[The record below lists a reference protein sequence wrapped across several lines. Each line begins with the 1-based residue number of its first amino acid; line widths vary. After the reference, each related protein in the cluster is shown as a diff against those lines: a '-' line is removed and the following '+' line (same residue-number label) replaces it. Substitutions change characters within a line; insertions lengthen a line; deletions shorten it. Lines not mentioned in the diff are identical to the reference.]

1 MADRVIELFD
11 TSVWIEFLRGT
22 ESAACVFVQ
31 SRLLGDPSSV
41 AVTEV
46 VAMELLAGPTDDR
59 AAAQIGHLVDSL
71 MLLRVA
77 PALDFP
83 AAATLHRRARQRGR
97 TVRKL
102 NDCLI
107 AAVAIRLGATV
118 VHRDVDFEVIA
129 SISDLKTRS
138 LIDA

>member
-1 MADRVIELFD
+1 MNELFD

-22 ESAACVFVQ
+22 ESTACRYVEA
-31 SRLLGDPSSV
+31 RLIADPSTIST
-41 AVTEV
+41 TEPV
-46 VAMELLAGPTDDR
+46 GMELLAGPADEL
-59 AAAQIGHLVDSL
+59 ALAKVAQLVDSL
-71 MLLRVA
+71 TLVRIV

-83 AAATLHRRARQRGR
+83 AAAALHRAARQSGR

-107 AAVAIRLGATV
+107 AAVAIRTGATL

-129 SISDLKTRS
+129 CISDLKTRS
-138 LIDA
+138 LVER

>member
-1 MADRVIELFD
+1 MSELFD

-22 ESAACVFVQ
+22 ESPACQFVQ
-31 SRLLGDPSSV
+31 ARLLEDPANI

-46 VAMELLAGPTDDR
+46 VGMELLAGPTSEL
-59 AAAQIGHLVDSL
+59 ALAKVTQLVDSL
-71 MLLRVA
+71 TLVRLL

-83 AAATLHRRARQRGR
+83 SATDLYRAARLSGR

-107 AAVAIRLGATV
+107 AAVAIRTGTTL
-118 VHRDVDFEVIA
+118 VHRDADFEVLA
-129 SISDLKTRS
+129 SISDLRTRS
-138 LIDA
+138 FVES